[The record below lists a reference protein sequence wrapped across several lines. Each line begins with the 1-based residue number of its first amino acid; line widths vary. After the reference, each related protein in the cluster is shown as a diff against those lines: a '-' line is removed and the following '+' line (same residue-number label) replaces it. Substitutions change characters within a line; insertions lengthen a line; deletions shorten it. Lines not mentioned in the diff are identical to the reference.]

1 MDLCLAY
8 RSLLDLSLECKNIP
22 VCRWLAKFQEYLVN
36 LSDASPVLRL
46 FRCIGELEFLGILK
60 PASDRNRNKVNILY
74 IPHSVTY

>member
-22 VCRWLAKFQEYLVN
+22 IYRWLARFQDYIVD
-36 LSDASPVLRL
+36 LSDTSTVLRL

-74 IPHSVTY
+74 VPHSVSY